1 VTASPLLA
9 LLLLAAPQLDIPTGA
24 PIQLDGVVK
33 PEEWADATEIK
44 SGKHFIRLKRQGRWL
59 AVAFGGEQRYADEI
73 LRLHVSDEVGA
84 WQTVLLLT
92 GGVPSLPPAL
102 WGRAHPAVIHRML
115 GDSRAPL
122 LAPRGVLVRMNVGGN
137 DSWSG
142 EYLVRLGALG
152 IGQGDRRRFRCRL
165 VFVSRS
171 AAGEPAIVY
180 PEGTTHRDPPSK
192 LASLT
197 SAENWGAAERWPP
210 VSTQDSVQFDDHHLL
225 WRLAVEHDRFK
236 VEAGEGQLVIAQ
248 AVRPLSRAKVGDL
261 RRRIEAGQKRNPT
274 LPAWTHFL
282 GRLLHESNQYDAAAK
297 VIDTIPAALRRL
309 DPFALLAAEH
319 FLDTEDW
326 ETALRIATAYQNALG
341 MRELAVAANTVRLMV
356 QAEAAVEKNVVELG
370 EERPLVHITTRGG
383 TIELELFED
392 SAPHAVHN
400 FVDLVSKKFY
410 DGQRFGPVIGGTIA
424 RSGDPRSREAAQ
436 DGPDG
441 PPWKVKADRSERQPL
456 LGRLIA
462 IPAAEGVNHGS
473 QFGILLAPL
482 VQNRESVTVFG
493 RVTKGMDVLLGLEDG
508 DRITKLEVVRRRNH
522 SYDALASR
530 VK

>member
-9 LLLLAAPQLDIPTGA
+9 LMLLAAPQLDIPTGA

-33 PEEWADATEIK
+33 PGEWADATEIK
-44 SGKHFIRLKRQGRWL
+44 NGTHFVRLKRQGRWL
-59 AVAFGGEQRYADEI
+59 AIAFGAEQRYSGEVV
-73 LRLHVSDEVGA
+73 RLHVSDEVGA
-84 WQTVLLLT
+84 WQTALLLT
-92 GGVPSLPPAL
+92 GGIPALPPAL
-102 WGRAHPAVIHRML
+102 WARGHPAVVHRML

-122 LAPRGVLVRMNVGGN
+122 LAPRGVLARMNVGNN
-137 DSWSG
+137 DAWSA

-152 IGQGDRRRFRCRL
+152 IGRGDRRRFRCRL
-165 VFVSRS
+165 VFASRG
-171 AAGEPAIVY
+171 AARKPAIVY

-192 LASLT
+192 LAALT
-197 SAENWGAAERWPP
+197 SAGNWGATETWPAI
-210 VSTQDSVQFDDHHLL
+210 STQDSVQFDDHHLL

-236 VEAGEGQLVIAQ
+236 IAGAEGQLVIAPT
-248 AVRPLSRAKVGDL
+248 VRPLSRAKVGDL
-261 RRRIEAGQKRNPT
+261 RRRIEAARKRNPT

-282 GRLLHESNQYDAAAK
+282 GRLLHESNQYEAAGK
-297 VIDTIPAALRRL
+297 VIDTIPPALRRL
-309 DPFALLAAEH
+309 DSFALLAAEH
-319 FLDTEDW
+319 SLATEDW
-326 ETALRIATAYQNALG
+326 QEALEIATAYQAALG

-356 QAEAAVEKNVVELG
+356 QTEAEIEKKASERGNEL
-370 EERPLVHITTRGG
+370 PLVRITTRGG
-383 TIELELFED
+383 TIEMELFED
-392 SAPHAVHN
+392 SAPHSVHN

-410 DGQRFGPVIGGTIA
+410 DGQRFRPLIGGTIA
-424 RSGDPRSREAAQ
+424 RSGDPRTREAAQ

-441 PPWKVKADRSERQPL
+441 PPWKIKADRSPRQPL

-462 IPAAEGVNHGS
+462 LPAAEGVNHGS

-482 VQNRESVTVFG
+482 VQDREKVTVFG

-508 DRITKLEVVRRRNH
+508 DRITKIEVVRRRNH